1 MIPERQQL
9 NAYTS
14 DAIIAEPPIR
24 IGDDAIRLL
33 SPYNVFDFPYTVDSC
48 RLILTEAMANEANEF
63 LNQHPNMLIAT
74 ADNAPNAQLVIIP
87 RSAAI
92 PLLVDYR
99 KNVFFIEEKSVA
111 SIKSDIAQLSD
122 NVLNRIIWSPSGL
135 KEVHALF
142 KLLDIPFESTGG
154 MKYAIVNFIPQ
165 LDKPYT
171 VLTICDDDE
180 SSQVCD
186 QKYSQKELADIKSWL
201 DVWIFDNRDNL
212 VVKYNIESGYATIPF
227 NVPGIR
233 LSVLSKCTPI
243 DHDTGTDSDVVFL
256 QETTSDDIDVNPDN
270 TDEPEDD
277 NLSLSLKK
285 RFSDFKKKQAE
296 KDETNRRA
304 EDDVTNRPT
313 DEDIGAIIKCEDDE
327 TNRRAEDDEILRLA
341 EDEDTATMCE
351 EEYNSTAKRQRI
363 DK

>member
-1 MIPERQQL
+1 MISERQQL
-9 NAYTS
+9 RAYTS

-24 IGDDAIRLL
+24 TGDDAIRLL

-74 ADNAPNAQLVIIP
+74 ADNVPNAQLLLIP
-87 RSAAI
+87 RSVAI

-111 SIKSDIAQLSD
+111 SIKSEIAQLSD
-122 NVLNRIIWSPSGL
+122 NVLNRIIWSPSEL

-165 LDKPYT
+165 LDKPYA
-171 VLTICDDDE
+171 VLAICDDDE
-180 SSQVCD
+180 SSQICD
-186 QKYSQKELADIKSWL
+186 QKYSKKELADIKSWL
-201 DVWIFDNRDNL
+201 DVWTFDNRDNL

-243 DHDTGTDSDVVFL
+243 DRDAGADSDVVFL
-256 QETTSDDIDVNPDN
+256 HETTSDNIDNIDKTDKTVN
-270 TDEPEDD
+270 TDEPDD
-277 NLSLSLKK
+277 N
-285 RFSDFKKKQAE
+285 
-296 KDETNRRA
+296 
-304 EDDVTNRPT
+304 TNRPT
-313 DEDIGAIIKCEDDE
+313 EEDDTNHFVPYTVKRRPTEEEDDDTNRPTEEEDTTAIIKCEEND
-327 TNRRAEDDEILRLA
+327 
-341 EDEDTATMCE
+341 
-351 EEYNSTAKRQRI
+351 NSSAKRQRI
-363 DK
+363 DE

>member
-243 DHDTGTDSDVVFL
+243 DRDAGADSDVVFL
-256 QETTSDDIDVNPDN
+256 HETTSDNIEDKPDKTVN
-270 TDEPEDD
+270 TDEPED
-277 NLSLSLKK
+277 N
-285 RFSDFKKKQAE
+285 
-296 KDETNRRA
+296 
-304 EDDVTNRPT
+304 TNRPT
-313 DEDIGAIIKCEDDE
+313 EEDDTNHFVPYPVKRRSTEEEDTNRPDEEEDDTNRPTEEDIGAIIKCEDDE
-327 TNRRAEDDEILRLA
+327 TLRPDD
-341 EDEDTATMCE
+341 DTATMCE